1 MKRKAGNA
9 CEGWGLERGP
19 KGLLH
24 RVKDVLPCMMVLA
37 QGGCVK
43 VGIKLRALPRHCVH
57 SNQRMA
63 KALSGLAGPPG
74 PS

>member
-24 RVKDVLPCMMVLA
+24 RVKDVLPCMRVLA

-43 VGIKLRALPRHCVH
+43 VELSYEPCRGIVCTQTRGW
-57 SNQRMA
+57 QRRY
-63 KALSGLAGPPG
+63 LD
-74 PS
+74 